1 MPIFVSKE
9 AFCKGGEQT
18 DSIEVGDYIAC
29 KIITPGTGTHI
40 VKPLFKT
47 TLQEY

>member
-1 MPIFVSKE
+1 MPVYVSKE
-9 AFCKGGEQT
+9 AFLEGGKQT

-29 KIITPGTGTHI
+29 KIITPGPGTHI

-47 TLQEY
+47 ALQDY